1 MKTKL
6 ISLLLILSTWQA
18 ASKFYDPIILPS
30 VLDVA
35 KSMLYIFK
43 SGELYSS
50 IFYSSIKLIL
60 GLFSAVFA
68 GFLIG
73 LGMAASKFMKN
84 ILHPMVVFL
93 QSIPVISW
101 ILLALIWFVP
111 DIIPIF
117 ILMVN
122 GISIIS
128 FSVYEGIKG
137 IDKKLVEMAKLYKV
151 DRKHLVLDLYIPCI
165 ISNFTGSLKSVL
177 ASSYKVVVM
186 AEIIART
193 EKGIG
198 SKINW
203 AWINI
208 ETSEILAW
216 SLIVVVLSYVLEKI
230 VISNMEKILVKLYA

>member
-111 DIIPIF
+111 DIIPI
-117 ILMVN
+117 
-122 GISIIS
+122 
-128 FSVYEGIKG
+128 
-137 IDKKLVEMAKLYKV
+137 LY
-151 DRKHLVLDLYIPCI
+151 
-165 ISNFTGSLKSVL
+165 
-177 ASSYKVVVM
+177 
-186 AEIIART
+186 
-193 EKGIG
+193 
-198 SKINW
+198 
-203 AWINI
+203 
-208 ETSEILAW
+208 
-216 SLIVVVLSYVLEKI
+216 
-230 VISNMEKILVKLYA
+230 